1 MYDSKYIKVFLV
13 AIMIVSI
20 TLFSHQK
27 VFSEIKEQKG
37 LSVTVL
43 LFSGRPDPVYMIE
56 DKDTIE
62 RIRDLISHSKEH
74 YRFER
79 PTVIPSILGYKGIVL
94 ENMAEIIGIPPFIAV
109 YKGNIETR
117 NEMKKFLIDEGNKL
131 ENLLL
136 NEAIKKGVIEDQII
150 KRMRTER

>member
-1 MYDSKYIKVFLV
+1 MHNSKYINVFLMI
-13 AIMIVSI
+13 IMIVSI

-27 VFSEIKEQKG
+27 VFSGMEEHKG

-43 LFSGRPDPVYMIE
+43 LFSGRPDPVYTIE

-62 RIRDLISHSKEH
+62 RIIDLIRHSKEH

-94 ENMAEIIGIPPFIAV
+94 ENKAGITGIPAFIAV

-117 NEMKKFLIDEGNKL
+117 NEMKKFLIDESNKL

-136 NEAIKKGVIEDQII
+136 NEAIKKGVIEEQII
-150 KRMRTER
+150 KRMIMER